1 MSENKL
7 SKVNKYENS
16 SISMKIKVLVI
27 IFAMAIMTGCHHQA
41 QKPQSNNP
49 LVGSWQ
55 LQSVKWVSESRT
67 AQIEHA
73 QPGLFMFDEGHYSL
87 MWSPK
92 QTPRTPFENL
102 SKPTDEEVLKGFRSI
117 VFNAGTYQTSGSK
130 LNATA
135 MVAKV
140 PGFEGGQQHYTFR
153 FENDQLILTMYD
165 ETYPDGSKPDW
176 SGKWQTE
183 FTLIKAQ

>member
-1 MSENKL
+1 MKNKL
-7 SKVNKYENS
+7 YLF
-16 SISMKIKVLVI
+16 ILALVL
-27 IFAMAIMTGCHHQA
+27 MTGCHHHA
-41 QKPQSNNP
+41 QKPTTNNP
-49 LVGSWQ
+49 VLGSWQ
-55 LQSVKWVSESRT
+55 LQSVKWISTERT
-67 AQIEHA
+67 AQIEQA

-102 SKPTDEEVLKGFRSI
+102 SKPTDEEILNGFRSI
-117 VFNAGTYQTSGSK
+117 VFNAGTYQISGSK
-130 LNATA
+130 LDATA

-153 FENDQLILTMYD
+153 FENGLLKLTMYD

-183 FTLIKAQ
+183 FTLIKAE